1 MLAAVAYVV
10 LRLSAV
16 PMPFRNTATLRL
28 VWLYIFVACAP
39 PSAIRVVVAA
49 FVLATLL
56 FGRQLSPLQCTN

>member
-1 MLAAVAYVV
+1 VLAAVVYVV

-16 PMPFRNTATLRL
+16 PMLFRNMATLCL

-56 FGRQLSPLQCTN
+56 FGRQLSPV